1 MDTLLAGTLIL
12 PWRVHCAG
20 IVSSAAAPC
29 GNHSG
34 LIVKTIPGQR
44 ENPFAFPSESL
55 FTFSPES
62 CSPSP
67 RNAFH
72 VHPGIAFTFLRNP
85 HQRPGSPAV
94 AIPLEQTPQ
103 KAAVH
108 GWPRDFV
115 ANLT

>member
-85 HQRPGSPAV
+85 QCEYRESIAHVVGVEPPAG
-94 AIPLEQTPQ
+94 L
-103 KAAVH
+103 
-108 GWPRDFV
+108 G
-115 ANLT
+115 